1 MDYLKKWVS
10 NNPEKCK
17 EYKKRYR
24 EKNRELIREK
34 NREIYRKNNPKLPT
48 LIIERNIMVSLH

>member
-34 NREIYRKNNPKLPT
+34 NREAYRKDHPKFPI
-48 LIIERNIMVSLH
+48 LIIERNILVNLH